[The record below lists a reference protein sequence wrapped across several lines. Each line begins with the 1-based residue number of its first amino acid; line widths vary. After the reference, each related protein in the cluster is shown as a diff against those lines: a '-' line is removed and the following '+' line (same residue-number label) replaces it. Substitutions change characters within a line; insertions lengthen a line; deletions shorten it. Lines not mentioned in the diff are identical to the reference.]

1 MCQSNKMLPTAEEG
15 GGNLLLLFPCSLFIA
30 LFVEVVNGD
39 PASLRLLAGFGL
51 FRNFWCERLVPRL
64 TSPDGRCMDS
74 AESDAIS
81 RRKISFLSP
90 PSLALVLVGLLAFSA
105 WPRVP
110 KCACG
115 DLLFL

>member
-1 MCQSNKMLPTAEEG
+1 MVIPPHFGSWL
-15 GGNLLLLFPCSLFIA
+15 
-30 LFVEVVNGD
+30 D
-39 PASLRLLAGFGL
+39 LAFFGT
-51 FRNFWCERLVPRL
+51 FGVRDLVPRL
-64 TSPDGRCMDS
+64 TSPDRRCVDS

-90 PSLALVLVGLLAFSA
+90 PSLALVLVGPLAFSA